1 MSINGSSIISVLVDL
16 LSIDSKMA
24 GSKIKLVNIDINK
37 VNDTNTPKA
46 AVPPKLEA
54 EKIAKP
60 QNCQLFWVHAVSVGE
75 SNSAWILI
83 ENLLKFS
90 PNISILFTSTSTT
103 SAQIIEQ
110 KILQNE
116 LFKNR
121 VIHQFL
127 PVDSYF
133 IVQKFLN
140 HWKPRACIFVESEI
154 WPNFIYC
161 ARKKAILSFLINAR
175 ISQKSASQWLLLKK
189 LGFNVFDYFS
199 TIFAQSLQDK
209 NLLQNLAKNNIF
221 YEGNLKSQ
229 NSKLEVD
236 AQKLQ
241 ELKTQ
246 IDTRKIWLCAS
257 THQGEEELILSTHQR
272 LKKQFPDLLTIIV
285 LRHPNRAGE
294 VCELLKNINFS
305 QRSKNQLIAESTEI
319 YLADS
324 LGELGIFYSLT
335 NFTFIGGSLLEIGG
349 HNPFE
354 AIQLNCA
361 VISGSRVFN
370 FAEIYQDL
378 QQKNACKIVENVDQL
393 YEIVHKFLQN
403 PNEIITYNV
412 NAQKAIEAS
421 QNTSQKIIEKLD
433 SILMFGI

>member
-1 MSINGSSIISVLVDL
+1 MGVRGNILLKIYQIFSTIILPFL
-16 LSIDSKMA
+16 FFYILNRKKKSKEH
-24 GSKIKLVNIDINK
+24 
-37 VNDTNTPKA
+37 PHRF
-46 AVPPKLEA
+46 LERFA
-54 EKIAKP
+54 ITKIAKP

-90 PNISILFTSTSTT
+90 KNINILFTSTSTT

-127 PVDSYF
+127 PVDSYL

-161 ARKKAILSFLINAR
+161 ARKKAILSFLIHAR

-189 LGFNVFDYFS
+189 LGFNIFDYFS

-209 NLLQNLAKNNIF
+209 NLLQNLTKNNIF

-236 AQKLQ
+236 EQKLQ

-246 IDTRKIWLCAS
+246 IGGRKIWLCAS
-257 THQGEEELILSTHQR
+257 THEGEEGLILSTHQR
-272 LKKQFPDLLTIIV
+272 LKKQFPNLLTIIV

-294 VCELLKNINFS
+294 VSELLKNINFS
-305 QRSKNQLIAESTEI
+305 QRSKNQNIIESTEI

-370 FAEIYQDL
+370 FAEIYADL
-378 QQKNACKIVENVDQL
+378 QQKNAC
-393 YEIVHKFLQN
+393 EIVKNGDELCEIVQKFLQN
-403 PNEIITYNV
+403 PELILPYSD
-412 NAQKAIEAS
+412 NAKKAIANS
-421 QNTSQKIIEKLD
+421 HNTSQKIIEKLD
-433 SILMFGI
+433 AILMLNN

>member
-1 MSINGSSIISVLVDL
+1 MGVRGNILLKIYQIFSIIILPFL
-16 LSIDSKMA
+16 FFFILHRKKKSKEH
-24 GSKIKLVNIDINK
+24 
-37 VNDTNTPKA
+37 PHRF
-46 AVPPKLEA
+46 LERLA
-54 EKIAKP
+54 ITKIAKP
-60 QNCQLFWVHAVSVGE
+60 QDCQLFWVHAVSVGE

-90 PNISILFTSTSTT
+90 PIINILFTSTSTT

-116 LFKNR
+116 LYKNR

-133 IVQKFLN
+133 VVQKFLN

-154 WPNFIYC
+154 WPNFIYY

-189 LGFNVFDYFS
+189 LGFNIFDYFS

-209 NLLQNLAKNNIF
+209 NLLQKLTKNIIF

-236 AQKLQ
+236 EQKLQ
-241 ELKTQ
+241 DLKTH
-246 IDTRKIWLCAS
+246 IGDRKIWLCAS
-257 THQGEEELILSTHQR
+257 THKGEEELILSTHQR
-272 LKKQFPDLLTIIV
+272 LKIQFPDLLTIIA

-294 VCELLKNINFS
+294 VCELLKNVNFS
-305 QRSKNQLIAESTEI
+305 QRSKNQTIFDTTEI
-319 YLADS
+319 YLVDS

-335 NFTFIGGSLLEIGG
+335 NFTFIGGSLLKIGG

-354 AIQLNCA
+354 AIQLNCV
-361 VISGSRVFN
+361 VISGTEVFN
-370 FAEIYQDL
+370 FAEIYADL
-378 QQKNACKIVENVDQL
+378 RQKNACEIVENIDQL
-393 YEIVHKFLQN
+393 YEIVQKFLQN
-403 PNEIITYNV
+403 PDLILSYASKAKQVITT
-412 NAQKAIEAS
+412 S

-433 SILMFGI
+433 AILILNN

>member
-1 MSINGSSIISVLVDL
+1 MGFRGNILLKIYQIFSTIILPFL
-16 LSIDSKMA
+16 FFYILNRKKKSKEH
-24 GSKIKLVNIDINK
+24 
-37 VNDTNTPKA
+37 PHRF
-46 AVPPKLEA
+46 LERFA
-54 EKIAKP
+54 ITKIAKP

-127 PVDSYF
+127 PLDSYF

-209 NLLQNLAKNNIF
+209 NLLQNLTKNNIF

-246 IDTRKIWLCAS
+246 IGGRKIWLCAS

-285 LRHPNRAGE
+285 LRHPNRASE
-294 VCELLKNINFS
+294 VCELLKNFNFS

-370 FAEIYQDL
+370 FAEIYADL
-378 QQKNACKIVENVDQL
+378 QQKNAC
-393 YEIVHKFLQN
+393 EIVKNGDELCEIVQKFLQN
-403 PNEIITYNV
+403 PELILPYSD
-412 NAQKAIEAS
+412 NAKKAITTS

-433 SILMFGI
+433 AILMLNN

>member
-1 MSINGSSIISVLVDL
+1 MGVRGNILLKIYQIFSTIILPFL
-16 LSIDSKMA
+16 FFYILNRKKKSKEHPHRFLERFA
-24 GSKIKLVNIDINK
+24 ITKIV
-37 VNDTNTPKA
+37 
-46 AVPPKLEA
+46 
-54 EKIAKP
+54 KP

-189 LGFNVFDYFS
+189 LGFNIFDYFS

-209 NLLQNLAKNNIF
+209 NLLQNLTKNNIF

-236 AQKLQ
+236 EQKLQ

-246 IDTRKIWLCAS
+246 IGGRKIWLCAS
-257 THQGEEELILSTHQR
+257 THEGEEGLILSTHQR
-272 LKKQFPDLLTIIV
+272 LKKQFSDLLTIIV
-285 LRHPNRAGE
+285 LRHPNRAGN
-294 VCELLKNINFS
+294 VCELLNNIKFS

-319 YLADS
+319 YLVDS

-335 NFTFIGGSLLEIGG
+335 NFAFIGGSLLEIGG

-361 VISGSRVFN
+361 VISGSQVFN

-378 QQKNACKIVENVDQL
+378 QQKNACEIVKNCDEL
-393 YEIVHKFLQN
+393 YEIVQKFLQN
-403 PNEIITYNV
+403 PNEIISYNI
-412 NAQKAIEAS
+412 NAQKTIEAS

-433 SILMFGI
+433 SILMLGI

>member
-1 MSINGSSIISVLVDL
+1 MGLRGNILLKIYQIFSTIILPFL
-16 LSIDSKMA
+16 FFYILNRKKKSKEH
-24 GSKIKLVNIDINK
+24 
-37 VNDTNTPKA
+37 PHRF
-46 AVPPKLEA
+46 LERFA
-54 EKIAKP
+54 ITKIAKP

-90 PNISILFTSTSTT
+90 PNINILFTSTSTT

-140 HWKPRACIFVESEI
+140 HWKLRACIFVESEI

-175 ISQKSASQWLLLKK
+175 ISQKTASQWLLLKK
-189 LGFNVFDYFS
+189 LGFNIFDYFS
-199 TIFAQSLQDK
+199 TVFAQSLQDK
-209 NLLQNLAKNNIF
+209 NLLQNLTKNNIF

-229 NSKLEVD
+229 NSKLQVD
-236 AQKLQ
+236 EQKLQ

-246 IDTRKIWLCAS
+246 IGDRKIWLCAS
-257 THQGEEELILSTHQR
+257 THDGEEELLLQTHFR
-272 LKKQFPDLLTIIV
+272 LKKQFSDLLTIIV
-285 LRHPNRAGE
+285 LRHPNRANK

-305 QRSKNQLIAESTEI
+305 QRSKNQIITEPTEI
-319 YLADS
+319 YLVDS
-324 LGELGIFYSLT
+324 LGELGTFYSLV
-335 NFTFIGGSLLEIGG
+335 NFAFIGGSLLKIGG

-354 AIQLNCA
+354 AIQLNCI
-361 VISGSRVFN
+361 VISGAEVFN

-378 QQKNACKIVENVDQL
+378 QQKNACEIVENVDEL
-393 YEIVHKFLQN
+393 YEIVQKFLQN
-403 PNEIITYNV
+403 SELILPYAI
-412 NAQKAIEAS
+412 NAKQAIETS

-433 SILMFGI
+433 SILMLGI

>member
-1 MSINGSSIISVLVDL
+1 MGLRGNILLKIYQIFSTIILPFL
-16 LSIDSKMA
+16 FFYILNRKKKSKEH
-24 GSKIKLVNIDINK
+24 
-37 VNDTNTPKA
+37 PHRF
-46 AVPPKLEA
+46 LERFA
-54 EKIAKP
+54 ITKIAKP

-121 VIHQFL
+121 IIHQFL

-161 ARKKAILSFLINAR
+161 ASKKAILSFLINAR

-189 LGFNVFDYFS
+189 LGFNIFDYFS

-209 NLLQNLAKNNIF
+209 NLLQNLTKNNIF

-236 AQKLQ
+236 EQKLQ

-246 IDTRKIWLCAS
+246 IGSRKIWLCAS
-257 THQGEEELILSTHQR
+257 THEGEEGLILSTHQR

-294 VCELLKNINFS
+294 VCELLRDMKFS
-305 QRSKNQLIAESTEI
+305 QRSKNKNIIESTEI
-319 YLADS
+319 YLVDS
-324 LGELGIFYSLT
+324 LGELGIFYSLV

-361 VISGSRVFN
+361 VITGSQVFN
-370 FAEIYQDL
+370 FAEIYADL
-378 QQKNACKIVENVDQL
+378 QQKNACEIVKNSDEL
-393 YEIVHKFLQN
+393 YEIVQKFLQN
-403 PNEIITYNV
+403 PELILPYAS
-412 NAQKAIEAS
+412 NAKQAIETS

-433 SILMFGI
+433 SILMLGI

>member
-1 MSINGSSIISVLVDL
+1 MGLRGNILLKIYQIFSTIILPFL
-16 LSIDSKMA
+16 FFYILNRKKKSKEH
-24 GSKIKLVNIDINK
+24 
-37 VNDTNTPKA
+37 PHRF
-46 AVPPKLEA
+46 LERFA
-54 EKIAKP
+54 ITKIAKP

-189 LGFNVFDYFS
+189 LGFNIFDYFS

-209 NLLQNLAKNNIF
+209 NLLQNLTKNNIF

-236 AQKLQ
+236 EQKLQ

-246 IDTRKIWLCAS
+246 IGGRKIWLCAS
-257 THQGEEELILSTHQR
+257 THEGEEGLILSTHQR
-272 LKKQFPDLLTIIV
+272 LKKQFPNLLTIIV

-305 QRSKNQLIAESTEI
+305 QRSKNQNIIESTEI

-361 VISGSRVFN
+361 VITGSQVFN
-370 FAEIYQDL
+370 FAEIYADL
-378 QQKNACKIVENVDQL
+378 QQKNAC
-393 YEIVHKFLQN
+393 EIVKNGDELCEIVQKFLQN
-403 PNEIITYNV
+403 PELILPYSD
-412 NAQKAIEAS
+412 NAKKAIANS
-421 QNTSQKIIEKLD
+421 HNTSQKIIEKLD
-433 SILMFGI
+433 AILMLNN

>member
-1 MSINGSSIISVLVDL
+1 MSFRGNILLKIYQIFSIIILPFL
-16 LSIDSKMA
+16 LLLILYRK
-24 GSKIKLVNIDINK
+24 KKLK
-37 VNDTNTPKA
+37 EHPQRF
-46 AVPPKLEA
+46 LERFA
-54 EKIAKP
+54 ITKIAKP

-90 PNISILFTSTSTT
+90 PNIHILFTSTSTT

-127 PVDSYF
+127 PIDSYF

-175 ISQKSASQWLLLKK
+175 ISQKTASKWLFLIK
-189 LGFNVFDYFS
+189 LGFNIFDYFS
-199 TIFAQSLQDK
+199 AIFAQSLQDK
-209 NLLQNLAKNNIF
+209 NLLQNLTKNNIF

-229 NSKLEVD
+229 NSKLAVD
-236 AQKLQ
+236 EKKLQ
-241 ELKTQ
+241 ELKLQ
-246 IDTRKIWLCAS
+246 IGDRKIWLCAS
-257 THQGEEELILSTHQR
+257 THDGEEELILQTHFR
-272 LKKQFPDLLTIIV
+272 LKKQFSDLLTIIV
-285 LRHPNRAGE
+285 LRHPNRANK
-294 VCELLKNINFS
+294 VCELLKNIKFS
-305 QRSKNQLIAESTEI
+305 QRSKNQIITEPTEI
-319 YLADS
+319 YLVDS
-324 LGELGIFYSLT
+324 LGELGTFYSLV
-335 NFTFIGGSLLEIGG
+335 NFAFIGGSLLEIGG

-361 VISGSRVFN
+361 VISGSQVFN

-378 QQKNACKIVENVDQL
+378 QQKNAGEIVKNVDEL

-403 PNEIITYNV
+403 PIEVMSYND
-412 NAQKAIEAS
+412 NAQKAIFNS
-421 QNTSQKIIEKLD
+421 QNTVQKIIKKLD
-433 SILMFGI
+433 EILMLGI

>member
-1 MSINGSSIISVLVDL
+1 MGVRGNILLKIYQIFSTIILPFL
-16 LSIDSKMA
+16 FFYILNRKKKSKEH
-24 GSKIKLVNIDINK
+24 
-37 VNDTNTPKA
+37 PHRF
-46 AVPPKLEA
+46 LERFA
-54 EKIAKP
+54 ITKIAKP

-75 SNSAWILI
+75 SNSAWVLI

-90 PNISILFTSTSTT
+90 PNINILFTSTSTT

-140 HWKPRACIFVESEI
+140 HWRPRACIFVESEI

-175 ISQKSASQWLLLKK
+175 ISQKSASHWLLLKK
-189 LGFNVFDYFS
+189 LGFNIFDYFS

-209 NLLQNLAKNNIF
+209 NLLQNLTKNNIF

-236 AQKLQ
+236 VQKLQ
-241 ELKTQ
+241 ELNTQ
-246 IDTRKIWLCAS
+246 IGGRKIWLCAS

-285 LRHPNRAGE
+285 LRHPNRAGK
-294 VCELLKNINFS
+294 VCELLRDIKFS
-305 QRSKNQLIAESTEI
+305 QRSKNQNITESTEI
-319 YLADS
+319 YLVDS
-324 LGELGIFYSLT
+324 LGELGTFYSLV
-335 NFTFIGGSLLEIGG
+335 NFAFIGGSLLKIGG

-354 AIQLNCA
+354 AIQLNCV
-361 VISGSRVFN
+361 VISGSQVFN

-378 QQKNACKIVENVDQL
+378 QQKNACEIVKNVDEL
-393 YEIVHKFLQN
+393 YEIVQKFLRN
-403 PNEIITYNV
+403 PNEIISYNV
-412 NAQKAIEAS
+412 NPQKAIEAS

>member
-1 MSINGSSIISVLVDL
+1 MGLRGNILLKIYQIFSTIILPFL
-16 LSIDSKMA
+16 FFYILNRKKKSKEHPHRFLERFA
-24 GSKIKLVNIDINK
+24 ITKIV
-37 VNDTNTPKA
+37 
-46 AVPPKLEA
+46 
-54 EKIAKP
+54 KP

-90 PNISILFTSTSTT
+90 PNIHILFTSTSTT

-189 LGFNVFDYFS
+189 LGFNIFDYFS

-209 NLLQNLAKNNIF
+209 NLLQNLTKNNIF

-246 IDTRKIWLCAS
+246 IGTRKIWLCAS

-294 VCELLKNINFS
+294 VCELLRDIKFS
-305 QRSKNQLIAESTEI
+305 QRSKNQNIIESTEI
-319 YLADS
+319 YLVDS
-324 LGELGIFYSLT
+324 LGELGTFYSLV
-335 NFTFIGGSLLEIGG
+335 NFAFIGGSLLKIGG

-354 AIQLNCA
+354 AIQLNCV
-361 VISGSRVFN
+361 VISGSQVFN

-378 QQKNACKIVENVDQL
+378 KQKNACEIIENIDQL
-393 YEIVHKFLQN
+393 YKIVQKFLQN
-403 PNEIITYNV
+403 PESIFPYSD
-412 NAQKAIEAS
+412 NAKKAIANS
-421 QNTSQKIIEKLD
+421 HNTSQKIIEKLD
-433 SILMFGI
+433 AILMLGI

>member
-1 MSINGSSIISVLVDL
+1 MSFRGNILLKIYQIFSTIILPFL
-16 LSIDSKMA
+16 FFYILNRKKKSKEH
-24 GSKIKLVNIDINK
+24 
-37 VNDTNTPKA
+37 PHRF
-46 AVPPKLEA
+46 LERFA
-54 EKIAKP
+54 ITKIAKP

-121 VIHQFL
+121 IIHQFL

-189 LGFNVFDYFS
+189 LGFNIFDYFS

-209 NLLQNLAKNNIF
+209 NLLQNLTKNNIF

-236 AQKLQ
+236 EQKLQ

-246 IDTRKIWLCAS
+246 IGGRKIWLCAS
-257 THQGEEELILSTHQR
+257 THEGEEGLILSTHQR
-272 LKKQFPDLLTIIV
+272 LKKQFPNLLTIIV

-294 VCELLKNINFS
+294 VSELLKNINFS
-305 QRSKNQLIAESTEI
+305 QRSKNQNIIESTEI

-370 FAEIYQDL
+370 FAEIYADL
-378 QQKNACKIVENVDQL
+378 QQKNAC
-393 YEIVHKFLQN
+393 EIVKNGDELCEIVQKFLQN
-403 PNEIITYNV
+403 PELILPYSD
-412 NAQKAIEAS
+412 NAKKAIANS
-421 QNTSQKIIEKLD
+421 HNTSQKIIEKLD
-433 SILMFGI
+433 AILMLNN

>member
-1 MSINGSSIISVLVDL
+1 MPFLFFYILNRKKK
-16 LSIDSKMA
+16 SKEH
-24 GSKIKLVNIDINK
+24 
-37 VNDTNTPKA
+37 PRRF
-46 AVPPKLEA
+46 LERFA
-54 EKIAKP
+54 ITKIAKP

-103 SAQIIEQ
+103 SAQIIKQ

-127 PVDSYF
+127 PIDSYF

-161 ARKKAILSFLINAR
+161 AHKKAILSFLINAR

-189 LGFNVFDYFS
+189 LGFNIFDYFS

-209 NLLQNLAKNNIF
+209 NLLQNLTKNNIF

-236 AQKLQ
+236 VQKLQ

-246 IDTRKIWLCAS
+246 IGARKIWLCAS
-257 THQGEEELILSTHQR
+257 THAGEEELILSTHQR
-272 LKKQFPDLLTIIV
+272 LKKQFSDLLTIIV
-285 LRHPNRAGE
+285 LRHPNRASE
-294 VCELLKNINFS
+294 VCELLKNFNFS
-305 QRSKNQLIAESTEI
+305 QRSINQNIIESTEI
-319 YLADS
+319 YLVDS
-324 LGELGIFYSLT
+324 LGELGIFYSLV

-370 FAEIYQDL
+370 FAEIYADL
-378 QQKNACKIVENVDQL
+378 QQKNAC
-393 YEIVHKFLQN
+393 EIVKNGDELCEIVQKFLQN
-403 PNEIITYNV
+403 PELILPYSD
-412 NAQKAIEAS
+412 NAKKAITTS

-433 SILMFGI
+433 AILMLNN